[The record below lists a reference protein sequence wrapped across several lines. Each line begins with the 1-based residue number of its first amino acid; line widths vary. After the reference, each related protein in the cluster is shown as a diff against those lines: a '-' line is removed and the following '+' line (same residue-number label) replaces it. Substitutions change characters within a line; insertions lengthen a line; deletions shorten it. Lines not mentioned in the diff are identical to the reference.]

1 MATAGTGA
9 AFGRSADTQVN
20 ASLPIAPGSAPVS
33 DPAAVKVKP
42 KFLRGD
48 RADFPA
54 EAKALGH
61 HGTAVVE
68 FVIDAA
74 GAVSS
79 ATLRTSTGSSILDE
93 AALTTARTAGFTPAR
108 DSGGNAIALKFVT
121 GYEFYQ
127 SKSNVPGGGLVHYTC
142 DAFTR
147 EMDWWDAQHPDRT
160 NKNGKDQLETMLVGF
175 RLMFQ
180 SGGAFAGGVDGFR
193 KKSAEHDAAWSAA
206 RKDCRANPSSLFVD
220 HFDIKDLLIRLA
232 NVAAG
237 RKN

>member
-1 MATAGTGA
+1 M
-9 AFGRSADTQVN
+9 
-20 ASLPIAPGSAPVS
+20 S
-33 DPAAVKVKP
+33 DPALVKVKP

-48 RADFPA
+48 RAEFPA

-79 ATLRTSTGSSILDE
+79 ATLRTSTGSSILDK
-93 AALTTARTAGFTPAR
+93 AALTTANTARFTPAR
-108 DSGGNAIALKFVT
+108 DSGGNAIPLKFVT

-127 SKSNVPGGGLVHYTC
+127 SKSHVPGGGLVHYTC

-160 NKNGKDQLETMLVGF
+160 KKDSRDQLETMLVGF

-180 SGGAFAGGVDGFR
+180 PGGAMAGGVDGIR
-193 KKSAEHDAAWSAA
+193 KKSAEHDAAWSAV
-206 RKDCRANPSSLFVD
+206 RKDCRANPADLFVD
-220 HFDIKDLLIRLA
+220 HFDMRDMLIRLSK
-232 NVAAG
+232 VAAG
-237 RKN
+237 QRN

>member
-1 MATAGTGA
+1 M
-9 AFGRSADTQVN
+9 N
-20 ASLPIAPGSAPVS
+20 ASLPIADGSAPVS
-33 DPAAVKVKP
+33 DPALVKVKP

-48 RADFPA
+48 RAEFPA

-79 ATLRTSTGSSILDE
+79 ATLRTSTGSSILDK
-93 AALTTARTAGFTPAR
+93 AALTTANTARFTPAR
-108 DSGGNAIALKFVT
+108 DSGGNAIPLKFVT

-127 SKSNVPGGGLVHYTC
+127 SKSHVPGGGLVHYTC

-160 NKNGKDQLETMLVGF
+160 KKDSRDQLETMLVGF

-180 SGGAFAGGVDGFR
+180 PGGAMAGGVDGIR
-193 KKSAEHDAAWSAA
+193 KKSAEHDAAWSAV
-206 RKDCRANPSSLFVD
+206 RKDCRANPADLFVD
-220 HFDIKDLLIRLA
+220 HFDMRDMLIRLSK
-232 NVAAG
+232 VAAG
-237 RKN
+237 QRN